1 MCEGQAC
8 DCGGGELLSGGGGV
22 DRESEH
28 KVETSNS
35 DMVPR

>member
-8 DCGGGELLSGGGGV
+8 DCGGAERWGCV

-28 KVETSNS
+28 KVEASNS